1 MFSVRR
7 LLSLR
12 LKVSSCTSR
21 LCLSSTTSTSS
32 PSREAVAAFYL
43 SDKYGLTAPP
53 SNDEE
58 FAKGMI
64 TALASAAFGDG
75 DFSESEKKW
84 IRGHFLTLNYPEEF
98 VDSSLNDSAMNIS
111 SVVLLMQ
118 NPKLE
123 RAKKILIYDAIRA
136 ASSDHMKESELNM
149 IAKLAYLMGKSLYVF
164 IFVS

>member
-1 MFSVRR
+1 MEI
-7 LLSLR
+7 
-12 LKVSSCTSR
+12 SR
-21 LCLSSTTSTSS
+21 N
-32 PSREAVAAFYL
+32 R
-43 SDKYGLTAPP
+43 K
-53 SNDEE
+53 
-58 FAKGMI
+58 
-64 TALASAAFGDG
+64 
-75 DFSESEKKW
+75 KKW

-164 IFVS
+164 MFASIKLICYAVNESLRFRHHQGRL